1 MSAEPGGSVAEPGG
15 AVSETIVDAD
25 ILASR
30 EAGGKFLRG
39 GGIRV
44 VAYSVGLLVGLI
56 ATPLVTRHLGPADWG
71 RYITVSSV
79 IFIAVALTEGGVG
92 NLGVREYSTDSPE
105 ERRSFMSDLLGLR
118 LVLSLVA
125 AAGAVVFTLVAGYS
139 SVLVAG
145 TALACIGL
153 VLEAQRA
160 TFAIALTAGLR
171 LGLLAVTD
179 FAGQVVTAALM
190 VLLVVAGAKLLPF
203 FLVTTGAALVTLTL
217 TIVFVRS
224 EVNLRPSFS
233 ASRWRSLFA
242 GSLVYAAATT
252 LGVVY
257 FRIVVIAMSLLST
270 KVQAGYFSLSF
281 RIIDIV
287 NAIPWLLVA
296 SAFPILAKAAH
307 GEAERLQYALQRL
320 FDGSLVVGALF
331 TLAVILGA
339 PFAVRVIG
347 GPSFHPSVAVL
358 EILGVG
364 IVGTFLVATWS
375 FALLTL
381 KLYRELIVVNALVVV
396 LAIVLCVALIPDHD
410 AKGAGVVT
418 ATLEIVLALGY
429 AIVLARRRPELR
441 PSLRL
446 APRVALALAAGL
458 ALGIALPTGAV
469 LATVAGGL
477 VMIAALRLLG
487 AVPEEFLQAIRLR
500 PGG

>member
-1 MSAEPGGSVAEPGG
+1 MSAEPGGS
-15 AVSETIVDAD
+15 VSETIVDAD

-44 VAYSVGLLVGLI
+44 VAYTLGLLVGLI
-56 ATPLVTRHLGPADWG
+56 ATPLVTRHLGPVDWG

-92 NLGVREYSTDSPE
+92 NLGVREYSTDSRD
-105 ERRSFMSDLLGLR
+105 ERRVFMSDLLGLR
-118 LVLSLVA
+118 LVLSLLA
-125 AAGAVVFTLVAGYS
+125 AAGAVVFTLIAGYS
-139 SVLVAG
+139 EVLIAG

-153 VLEAQRA
+153 LLEAQRA
-160 TFAIALTAGLR
+160 TLAIALTAGLR

-190 VLLVVAGAKLLPF
+190 VLLVVAGARLLPF
-203 FLVTTGAALVTLTL
+203 FLVTTGAALVTLAL
-217 TIVFVRS
+217 TVAFVHS

-233 ASRWRSLFA
+233 ATRWRALFA
-242 GSLVYAAATT
+242 GSLVYAAATM

-270 KVQAGYFSLSF
+270 KVEAGYFSLSF

-307 GEAERLQYALQRL
+307 GEEERLQYALQRL
-320 FDGSLVVGALF
+320 FDGSLVVGAFF
-331 TLAVILGA
+331 TLAVVIGA

-347 GPSFHPSVAVL
+347 GPSFHPSVPVL
-358 EILGVG
+358 EILGAG

-381 KLYRELIVVNALVVV
+381 QLYRELIIVNALVVA
-396 LAIVLCVALIPDHD
+396 LAVVLCLVLIPDHN
-410 AKGAGVVT
+410 AQGAGIVT

-429 AIVLARRRPELR
+429 VIVLARRRPELR
-441 PSLRL
+441 PSLQL

-458 ALGIALPTGAV
+458 GVAVTLPVSSVPAV
-469 LATVAGGL
+469 IVGGFVMLAG
-477 VMIAALRLLG
+477 LRLLG
-487 AVPEEFLQAIRLR
+487 AVPEEFLQALRLR